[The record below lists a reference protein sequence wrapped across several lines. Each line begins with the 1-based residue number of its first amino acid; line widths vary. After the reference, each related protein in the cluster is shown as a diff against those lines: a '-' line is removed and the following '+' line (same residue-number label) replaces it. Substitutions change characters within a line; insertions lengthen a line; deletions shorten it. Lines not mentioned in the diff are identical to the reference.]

1 VRKYFLSVVFLVAME
16 LERFRL
22 KVFEYLWFLLKKEL
36 SVDEAG
42 LYWREKRS
50 SWEAFSA
57 GDQRIRPWLL
67 SQPGPVEEAVREKE
81 VRKYRHP
88 CLGHFLIFP
97 LRRFSREMVILFY
110 RQIEPFHD
118 SELELVSVLAEPIA
132 LLASQF
138 SRNETS
144 LSSNLAEDPVL
155 KDLII
160 GESEAIKRL
169 RKTITQIKSSDAPV
183 LIVGE
188 SGTGKELAAR
198 AIHRVSPRS
207 EAPFVVINCGA
218 IPEHL
223 LESELFGHVRGAFT
237 GALRDKPGLVE
248 EANGGTLFLD
258 EIGDLAFPL
267 QAKILRLIQE
277 KEFRRVGENR
287 VRYSDVR
294 FLSATNRQLENE
306 IKAGRFREDLYY
318 RLKIITLEIPPLRER
333 KEDIFFLTSHFLK
346 IFGPGS
352 GKPEA
357 IISPEALEKFLEYDW
372 PGNIRELQNEIQ
384 RALILC
390 GPEGI
395 IQEKDLPPKF
405 FANSADPAFKAQ
417 NFFKARA
424 EFEQRFLR
432 TALARYN
439 YNRSRTADNLGL
451 SRQGLTKLL
460 KKYAL
465 IEGKNFDRGK
475 MARQLSG
482 GTD

>member
-1 VRKYFLSVVFLVAME
+1 MRKYFPSVVFLVAME

-22 KVFEYLWFLLKKEL
+22 KAFEYLWFLLKKEL

-42 LYWREKRS
+42 LYGREKGS

-57 GDQRIRPWLL
+57 GDRRIRPWLL
-67 SQPGPVEEAVREKE
+67 SQPEPVEEAVKEGE
-81 VRKYRHP
+81 VRKYQHP

-97 LRRFSREMVILFY
+97 LRKFSREMVMLFY
-110 RQIEPFHD
+110 RQIERFND
-118 SELELVSVLAEPIA
+118 SELEIVSALAEPIA
-132 LLASQF
+132 LLASRF
-138 SRNETS
+138 SRNATRP
-144 LSSNLAEDPVL
+144 SSDLVEDPVL
-155 KDLII
+155 KELII

-169 RKTITQIKSSDAPV
+169 RRTITQIKSSDAPV

-188 SGTGKELAAR
+188 SGTGKELVAR

-277 KEFRRVGENR
+277 KEFRRVGETR

-333 KEDIFFLTSHFLK
+333 KEDIFVLTNHFLK
-346 IFGPGS
+346 IFGPRS

-357 IISPEALEKFLEYDW
+357 MISPETLERFLEYDW

-395 IQEKDLPPKF
+395 IQEKDLSPKF
-405 FANSADPAFKAQ
+405 FANPESPAVKAQ

-439 YNRSRTADNLGL
+439 YNRTRTADNLGL

-465 IEGKNFDRGK
+465 IEGKNFNREK
-475 MARQLSG
+475 MARQISG

>member
-1 VRKYFLSVVFLVAME
+1 VRKYFPSVVFLVAME
-16 LERFRL
+16 LDRFRL
-22 KVFEYLWFLLKKEL
+22 KAFEYLWFLLKKEL
-36 SVDEAG
+36 SLDEAG
-42 LYWREKRS
+42 LYWREKRTP
-50 SWEAFSA
+50 WEAFSSA
-57 GDQRIRPWLL
+57 DGRIRPWLL
-67 SQPGPVEEAVREKE
+67 SQPEPVEEAVREGE
-81 VRKYRHP
+81 VRKYQHP

-97 LRRFSREMVILFY
+97 FKNFSREMVMLFY

-118 SELELVSVLAEPIA
+118 SELEIVSALAEPIA
-132 LLASQF
+132 LLASRF
-138 SRNETS
+138 SRKET
-144 LSSNLAEDPVL
+144 LPSSELEEDPGL
-155 KDLII
+155 KELII
-160 GESEAIKRL
+160 GQSEAIKRL
-169 RKTITQIKSSDAPV
+169 RRTITQIKSSDAPV

-188 SGTGKELAAR
+188 SGTGKELVAR
-198 AIHRVSPRS
+198 AIHRISPRS
-207 EAPFVVINCGA
+207 AAPFVVINCGA

-277 KEFRRVGENR
+277 KEFRRVGDTR
-287 VRYSDVR
+287 IRHSDVR

-318 RLKIITLEIPPLRER
+318 RLKIITLEMPPLRER
-333 KEDIFFLTSHFLK
+333 KEDIFALTSHFLK
-346 IFGPGS
+346 IFGPRS
-352 GKPEA
+352 GKPDA
-357 IISPEALEKFLEYDW
+357 VISPEALERFLEYDW

-395 IQEKDLPPKF
+395 IQEKDLSPKF
-405 FANSADPAFKAQ
+405 FANPGEPALMAQ

-439 YNRSRTADNLGL
+439 YNRTRTADNLGL

-465 IEGKNFDRGK
+465 IEEKNLGRRK